1 MHLVLVGCRYDF
13 VLFHAGTYMHC
24 LRMQISECLVFDG
37 CCNIN
42 IVFKEKERR
51 ILQPCFAKWKNQNLK
66 ETLIVVYISSTWFTF
81 NILNCVL
88 VNYKKNYD
96 CIVYLISIISNIY
109 RSGGGFLKET
119 KSNLQSKVDDLY
131 PAYDRNWIQV
141 ASYFT
146 TVYRCTFV
154 QCCRHNY
161 FYQKYNFVQ

>member
-1 MHLVLVGCRYDF
+1 MCEFAVRLYGTF
-13 VLFHAGTYMHC
+13 VQYTELYKIIFIH
-24 LRMQISECLVFDG
+24 FDK
-37 CCNIN
+37 
-42 IVFKEKERR
+42 FDSDDS
-51 ILQPCFAKWKNQNLK
+51 LK
-66 ETLIVVYISSTWFTF
+66 DWL
-81 NILNCVL
+81 L

-161 FYQKYNFVQ
+161 FYQKYNFV